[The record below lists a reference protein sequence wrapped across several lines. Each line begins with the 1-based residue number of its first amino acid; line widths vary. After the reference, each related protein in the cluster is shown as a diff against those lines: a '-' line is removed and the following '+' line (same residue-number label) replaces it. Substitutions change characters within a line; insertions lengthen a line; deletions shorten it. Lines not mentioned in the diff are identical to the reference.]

1 MTVLQQYR
9 NKFKYGLGFLS
20 FVSEIDFIDL
30 VKYEEGYNEIPVA
43 EAMILAS
50 FLKCDYR
57 ELMGVEKNV

>member
-20 FVSEIDFIDL
+20 FVSEIDYTEF
-30 VKYEEGYNEIPVA
+30 VKFDDGYKDIPKR

-57 ELMGVEKNV
+57 ELMGDDNG